1 MKIIIYIL
9 FLFFINVNSLIKP
22 LIITNNKQFQLKNT
36 HKNIITISPGGLA
49 GFYMLGVIVYIKEN
63 YDLSKYDFLSASAGA
78 WNSLPMTYN
87 KPMDKIVYDIINI
100 YNNEEIKSIYELQ
113 SKFKSL
119 LIEKYNKD
127 DFELNKINI
136 ATTSFTIKGFQQKII
151 SNINTIDQATD
162 SCMASSYIPFVTG
175 IKLQK
180 INNKIMFDGGFKKFP
195 PPEIVSYFDIN
206 PYMWNHD
213 FTENCYGLLNI
224 KTINNSEEL
233 FENGYCDSEKNK
245 DILDKYFL

>member
-9 FLFFINVNSLIKP
+9 FLFFINVSSLIKP
-22 LIITNNKQFQLKNT
+22 LLITNNKQFQLKNAD
-36 HKNIITISPGGLA
+36 KKLITISPGGLA
-49 GFYMLGVIVYIKEN
+49 GFYMLGTIVYIKEN
-63 YDLSKYDFLSASAGA
+63 YDLSNYEFLSASAGA

-127 DFELNKINI
+127 DFELDKINI
-136 ATTSFTIKGFQQKII
+136 ATTTLTIKGFQQKII
-151 SNINTIDQATD
+151 TNINTIDQATD
-162 SCMASSYIPFVTG
+162 CCMASSYIPFVTG

-180 INNKIMFDGGFKKFP
+180 INNYIMFDGGFKKFP

-206 PYMWNHD
+206 PYMWKHD
-213 FTENCYGLLNI
+213 FTENCNGLLNI
-224 KTINNSEEL
+224 KTIKRSEEL
-233 FENGYCDSEKNK
+233 FESGYCDSEKNK